1 MCLGNLGR
9 VVELVDGS
17 GDQFALVDVEGV
29 TRRVNLGLFD
39 QGAVGPGDWVLIHL
53 GFALEQ
59 VDEGTAAQIRAD
71 LELMTRGAE
80 DR

>member
-1 MCLGNLGR
+1 MCLGNPGR
-9 VVELVDGS
+9 VVELVDGP
-17 GDQFALVDVEGV
+17 GDKFALVDVEGV

-39 QGAVGPGDWVLIHL
+39 EGAVGPGDWVLIHM
-53 GFALEQ
+53 GFALEH
-59 VDEGTAAQIRAD
+59 VDEETAAQVRAD